1 MSTITQVRADSW
13 MPWVAFALAL
23 LAAAVY
29 FVVASPAVPA
39 DYKAPPTPVLVVAG
53 LAYLVGGVLILQ
65 ADRRLL
71 VLGAILNPLVLLAYT
86 GAAIKGHAA
95 VDGLSLTSKAAQIGL
110 EVALLWLLL
119 RPTAAAGEVG

>member
-1 MSTITQVRADSW
+1 MSTITSFAGESW
-13 MPWVAFALAL
+13 MPWVAAGLAL
-23 LAAAVY
+23 VAAAIY
-29 FVVASPAVPA
+29 FVIASPAVPA
-39 DYKAPPTPVLVVAG
+39 DYQAPPTPVLVVAG
-53 LAYLVGGVLILQ
+53 LAYLVGGGLVLL

-110 EVALLWLLL
+110 EVALLWLIL
-119 RPTAAAGEVG
+119 RPIETGGELG

>member
-1 MSTITQVRADSW
+1 MSTIEQLTNDSW
-13 MPWVAFALAL
+13 TPWVAFALAL
-23 LAAAVY
+23 VAAAVY